1 MASWEKSEWDKIR
14 TEIFQKPRMFLHGP
28 DTRHVRFSLIIC
40 ILDDAHLRPGANVQE
55 PVPLQKLLCGVV
67 LWG

>member
-1 MASWEKSEWDKIR
+1 
-14 TEIFQKPRMFLHGP
+14 MFLHGP